1 MDLSDL
7 LQDNIL
13 LAKKS
18 ASSGGTS
25 QNESG
30 LVQRYKK
37 REFTKDEAGMLS
49 WIQCFAVY
57 IAIVCSQDLTR
68 FNDLLG
74 YMVIMI
80 NEGRHFRYQGWLTYD
95 KMFRQSVV
103 KSKCRGFISDDSG

>member
-1 MDLSDL
+1 MYLSDL

-13 LAKKS
+13 LVKKS

-25 QNESG
+25 QTESG

-57 IAIVCSQDLTR
+57 IAIVSFQDPSR
-68 FNDLLG
+68 FSDLLR
-74 YMVIMI
+74 YMVILI
-80 NEGRHFRYQGWLTYD
+80 NAGRRF
-95 KMFRQSVV
+95 
-103 KSKCRGFISDDSG
+103 